1 MRRTRR
7 AAAQFVTFTD
17 TKVSNRFRLPTGWR
31 LLAALAAVFVLGV
44 AMPSRA
50 FAAQRESPSTPVA
63 CLGAAGSINT
73 TPSAL
78 RLADHASLRIPG
90 NSRFAAE
97 LRGRDTVERHLAA
110 MGIRWDRVQNT
121 RAAFALGPNE
131 GAWLVMVHAASTE
144 ESVLTLV
151 AATHD
156 ANGTVTALE
165 LFVDDERRLARLYP
179 RDDGI
184 QRTSLAAQRNLQ
196 QVRAIHGTGGHTRF
210 LAASRGRVLAIL
222 DEVVPA
228 GHAPQLVQYRFDA
241 TGRVSSLHAVL
252 PQGLSC
258 CNSSGSNETFA
269 FMITPP

>member
-1 MRRTRR
+1 MPTML
-7 AAAQFVTFTD
+7 
-17 TKVSNRFRLPTGWR
+17 RLPTPWR
-31 LLAALAAVFVLGV
+31 LLAAVASVFLLGLAIPPRAV
-44 AMPSRA
+44 
-50 FAAQRESPSTPVA
+50 AAQRESPGTPAA
-63 CLGAAGSINT
+63 CLPTASNGDA

-78 RLADHASLRIPG
+78 RLADDASLRIPG
-90 NSRFAAE
+90 NSRFAGE

-110 MGIRWDRVQNT
+110 MGVRWERVRAT

-131 GAWLVMVHAASTE
+131 AAWLVMVHAASTE
-144 ESVLTLV
+144 KSVLTLA

-184 QRTSLAAQRNLQ
+184 QRTSLAAQRNMQ
-196 QVRAIHGTGGHTRF
+196 QVRAIHGTGVQTRF

-228 GHAPQLVQYRFDA
+228 GRATQLVQYRFDA
-241 TGRVSSLHAVL
+241 SGRVSSLHAVL
-252 PQGLSC
+252 PLGLPC